1 MDDQENIRQ
10 IRQREMKAK
19 EWQGI
24 QKDMEEGSN
33 RESSNVK
40 HFKSLKQQAQLS
52 DYGAGSPWME
62 RRSLTQEEIDYFEDK
77 TVSPRLTPDKSFSSD
92 FVEEMSCTFPD
103 MVRLEPKDKFDKAI
117 IGVVERINLH
127 VLCYDVAY
135 ILNILQEDMSED
147 EAQEYFDYNIM
158 GSWMGEHT
166 PVYMTNTNYN

>member
-1 MDDQENIRQ
+1 MDDQENIRI
-10 IRQREMKAK
+10 IREREMKAK
-19 EWQGI
+19 EWKEI
-24 QKDMEEGSN
+24 QKDMEEGST

-52 DYGAGSPWME
+52 AYGAGSPWME

-92 FVEEMSCTFPD
+92 FVEEMSTTFPD
-103 MVRLEPKDKFDKAI
+103 MVRLEPHDKFDKAI

-127 VLCYDVAY
+127 VLCYDMAY
-135 ILNILQEDMSED
+135 ILNILKEDMSED
-147 EAQEYFDYNIM
+147 EAREYFDYNIM
-158 GSWMGEHT
+158 GSWMGDHT